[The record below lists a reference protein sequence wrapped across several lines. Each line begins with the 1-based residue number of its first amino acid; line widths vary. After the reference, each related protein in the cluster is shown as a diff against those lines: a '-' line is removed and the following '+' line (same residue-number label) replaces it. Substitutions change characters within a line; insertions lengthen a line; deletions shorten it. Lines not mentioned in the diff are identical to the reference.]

1 MIGLSMPPTLDTDLL
16 QTFVAIA
23 DSGGFTRAADI
34 VHRSQSAVSM
44 QMKKLEESIGNALF
58 EKLGRG
64 VQLTRDGEILLSY
77 ARRILK
83 LHEEAV
89 VTLRRP
95 DMVGSVRIGIP
106 DDYVAAY
113 LPGILTA
120 FASAFPMVEVEVI
133 CEPSE
138 SLLASTSSGA
148 VDLAIVTE
156 LPGNEK
162 GQVLRREATVWATSR
177 FHFAQEIEPLPLVL
191 FQQGCIFRSWALKA
205 LEGIDKPHRIAYSSP
220 SITGIEAIVG
230 AGLGVTVLVR
240 SILSEGMLEL
250 TPREG
255 FPELPDSVITLIRGP
270 SASASPAIA
279 CLSDFIVAHFKQSE
293 TRVA

>member
-1 MIGLSMPPTLDTDLL
+1 MASTLDTDLL

-23 DSGGFTRAADI
+23 DTGGFTRAAGI

-44 QMKKLEESIGNALF
+44 QMKKLEESVGQPLF
-58 EKLGRG
+58 EKIGRG

-113 LPGILTA
+113 LPGILTSY
-120 FASAFPMVEVEVI
+120 ASAFPMVQIEVI

-138 SLLASTSSGA
+138 YLMDATSKGQ

-156 LPGNEK
+156 FPGNEK
-162 GQVLRREATVWATSR
+162 GHVLRREATVWATSR
-177 FHFAQEIEPLPLVL
+177 FHFAHEINPLPLVL
-191 FQQGCIFRSWALKA
+191 FQQGCIFRSWARKA
-205 LEGIDKPHRIAYSSP
+205 LEEIDKPYRVAYSSP

-240 SILSEGMLEL
+240 SILNEGMLEL

-255 FPELPDSVITLIRGP
+255 FPELPDSVITLLRSP
-270 SASASPAIA
+270 SSASPAIA
-279 CLSDFIVAHFKQSE
+279 CLSDFILEHFNLE
-293 TRVA
+293 RAVDRY

>member
-1 MIGLSMPPTLDTDLL
+1 MSSTLDTDLL

-23 DSGGFTRAADI
+23 DTGGFTRAAGV

-44 QMKKLEESIGNALF
+44 QMKKLEESVGHPLF
-58 EKLGRG
+58 EKIGRG
-64 VQLTRDGEILLSY
+64 VQLTRDGETLLNY
-77 ARRILK
+77 ARRILA

-113 LPGILTA
+113 LPGILTN
-120 FASAFPMVEVEVI
+120 FASAYPMVQVEVI

-138 SLLASTSSGA
+138 SLVQSTAKGD

-156 LPGNEK
+156 FPGNEK
-162 GQVLRREATVWATSR
+162 GQVLRRETTVWATSKS
-177 FHFAQEIEPLPLVL
+177 HFAHEVEPLPLVL
-191 FQQGCIFRSWALKA
+191 FQRGCIFRAWALKA
-205 LEGIDKPHRIAYSSP
+205 MDAVGMPYRIAYSSP

-240 SILSEGMLEL
+240 SILTENMLEL
-250 TPREG
+250 TPRDG
-255 FPELPDSVITLIRGP
+255 FPELPDSVITLVRAP
-270 SASASPAIA
+270 QSASPAIA
-279 CLSDFIVAHFKQSE
+279 CLSDFIQEHFKKFQA
-293 TRVA
+293 RVA

>member
-1 MIGLSMPPTLDTDLL
+1 MPSTLDTDQL

-23 DSGGFTRAADI
+23 NTGGFTRAAEM

-44 QMKKLEESIGNALF
+44 QMKRLEESVGQPLF
-58 EKLGRG
+58 EKAGRG
-64 VQLTRDGEILLSY
+64 MRLTRDGEILLNY

-83 LHEEAV
+83 LHDEAV
-89 VTLRRP
+89 MTLRRP

-113 LPGILTA
+113 LPGILTS
-120 FASAFPMVEVEVI
+120 FASAYPMVQVEVI

-138 SLLASTSSGA
+138 YLMASTQKGK

-162 GQVLRREATVWATSR
+162 GQILRRESTVWATSR
-177 FHFAQEIEPLPLVL
+177 GHFAHEVEPLPLVL

-205 LEGIDKPHRIAYSSP
+205 LDESGKPYRIAYSSP

-240 SILSEGMLEL
+240 SILGEGMLEL
-250 TPREG
+250 TPQEG
-255 FPELPDSVITLIRGP
+255 FPKLPDSVITLLRGN
-270 SASASPAIA
+270 ATASPAIA
-279 CLSDFIVAHFKQSE
+279 CLADFIVEHFRQFESW
-293 TRVA
+293 VA

>member
-1 MIGLSMPPTLDTDLL
+1 MASTLDTDLL
-16 QTFVAIA
+16 QTFVAIV
-23 DSGGFTRAADI
+23 DSGGFTRAAEV
-34 VHRSQSAVSM
+34 VHRSQSTVSM
-44 QMKKLEESIGNALF
+44 QMKKLEESLGHPLF
-58 EKLGRG
+58 EKIGRG
-64 VQLTRDGEILLSY
+64 VQLTRDGEVLLNY

-106 DDYVAAY
+106 DDYVAAF
-113 LPGILTA
+113 LPGILTS
-120 FASAFPMVEVEVI
+120 FASAYPMVQVEVI

-138 SLLASTSSGA
+138 SLAQSINKGE

-156 LPGNEK
+156 FPGNER
-162 GQVLRREATVWATSR
+162 GQVLRRETTVWATSR
-177 FHFAQEIEPLPLVL
+177 HHFVHEVDPLPLAL

-205 LEGIDKPHRIAYSSP
+205 LDDMGKPYRVAYSSP
-220 SITGIEAIVG
+220 SITGIQAIVG

-240 SILSEGMLEL
+240 SILSEKMLEL
-250 TPREG
+250 SPQDG
-255 FPELPDSVITLIRGP
+255 FPELPDSVITLLKGP
-270 SASASPAIA
+270 SSASPAIA
-279 CLSDFIVAHFKQSE
+279 CLSDFILEYFRQLQ

>member
-1 MIGLSMPPTLDTDLL
+1 MPSTLDTDLL

-23 DSGGFTRAADI
+23 DTGSFTRAAEV

-44 QMKKLEESIGNALF
+44 QMKRLEESIDHPLF
-58 EKLGRG
+58 EKIGRG
-64 VQLTRDGEILLSY
+64 LNLTRDGEVLLNY

-95 DMVGSVRIGIP
+95 DVSGSVRMGIP

-113 LPGILTA
+113 LPEILTR
-120 FASAFPMVEVEVI
+120 FANAYPLVQVEVI

-138 SLLASTSSGA
+138 SLTESSRKGK

-156 LPGNEK
+156 LPGNEE
-162 GQVLRREATVWATSR
+162 GQVLRREKTVWATSGS
-177 FHFAQEIEPLPLVL
+177 HLAHETDPLPLVL
-191 FQQGCIFRSWALKA
+191 FQQGCIFRTWGLKS
-205 LEGIDKPHRIAYSSP
+205 LDQSGRRYRIAYSSP

-240 SILSEGMLEL
+240 SILNQGMVEL
-250 TPREG
+250 TPDDG
-255 FPELPDSVITLIRGP
+255 FPELPDSVITLLRGSTKKS
-270 SASASPAIA
+270 SAID
-279 CLSDFIVAHFKQSE
+279 CLAEFIQEHFKHYQA
-293 TRVA
+293 RVA

>member
-1 MIGLSMPPTLDTDLL
+1 MASILDTDQL

-23 DSGGFTRAADI
+23 DTGGFTRAAEI

-44 QMKKLEESIGNALF
+44 QMKKLEERIGHPLF
-58 EKLGRG
+58 EKSGRG
-64 VQLTRDGEILLSY
+64 VQLTWDGEILLAY

-113 LPGILTA
+113 LPGILVS
-120 FASAFPMVEVEVI
+120 FASTFPLVQVEVI

-138 SLLASTSSGA
+138 YLMETINKGK

-162 GQVLRREATVWATSR
+162 GEILRREATVWAGSR
-177 FHFAQEIEPLPLVL
+177 SHFVHEIDPLPLVL

-205 LEGIDKPHRIAYSSP
+205 LDEINRPYRIAYSSP

-240 SILSEGMLEL
+240 SILSEGMQEL
-250 TPREG
+250 TQREG
-255 FPELPDSVITLIRGP
+255 FPELPDSVITLLRGP
-270 SASASPAIA
+270 SAASPPIA
-279 CLSDFIVAHFKQSE
+279 CLSDFILSHFKQLQA
-293 TRVA
+293 RVT

>member
-1 MIGLSMPPTLDTDLL
+1 MASILDTDQL

-23 DSGGFTRAADI
+23 DTGGFTRAAGI

-44 QMKKLEESIGNALF
+44 QMKKLEESIGHPLF
-58 EKLGRG
+58 EKSGRG
-64 VQLTRDGEILLSY
+64 VQLTWNGETLLAY

-113 LPGILTA
+113 LPGILTS
-120 FASAFPMVEVEVI
+120 FASTFPLVQVEVI

-138 SLLASTSSGA
+138 YLMDSTGKGR

-162 GQVLRREATVWATSR
+162 GQILRREATVWAGSR
-177 FHFAQEIEPLPLVL
+177 SHFAHEINPLPLVL

-205 LEGIDKPHRIAYSSP
+205 LDEIDKPYRIAYSSP

-240 SILSEGMLEL
+240 SILSEGMQEL
-250 TPREG
+250 TQREG

-270 SASASPAIA
+270 SAASPPIA
-279 CLSDFIVAHFKQSE
+279 CLSDFILAHFKQFQARM
-293 TRVA
+293 T

>member
-1 MIGLSMPPTLDTDLL
+1 MGMTLDTDLL

-23 DSGGFTRAADI
+23 DSGGFTRAAEV

-44 QMKKLEESIGNALF
+44 QMKKLEEILGQSLF
-58 EKLGRG
+58 EKSGRG
-64 VQLTRDGEILLSY
+64 VSLTRDGEILLNY

-95 DMVGSVRIGIP
+95 DIVGAVRIGIP

-113 LPGILTA
+113 LPGILTS
-120 FASAFPMVEVEVI
+120 FASAYPLVQVEVV

-138 SLLASTSSGA
+138 YLLKWAERGE

-156 LPGNEK
+156 FRGSET
-162 GQVLRREATVWATSR
+162 GQILRREATVWASSR
-177 FHFAQEIEPLPLVL
+177 SHLAHEVRPLPLVL
-191 FQQGCIFRSWALKA
+191 FQQGCIFRTWAIKA
-205 LEGIDKPHRIAYSSP
+205 LEDAGIEHRIAYSSP
-220 SITGIEAIVG
+220 SITGIETIVG

-240 SILSEGMLEL
+240 SILNADMLEL
-250 TPREG
+250 GAKEG
-255 FPELPDSVITLIRGP
+255 FPDLPDSVISLLRSP
-270 SASASPAIA
+270 ASATAPAIA
-279 CLSDFIVAHFKQSE
+279 TLADFIVKHFKQYE
-293 TRVA
+293 ARVA

>member
-1 MIGLSMPPTLDTDLL
+1 MTSTLDTDLL

-23 DSGGFTRAADI
+23 DTGGFTRAAGV

-44 QMKKLEESIGNALF
+44 QMKKLEQSVGHPLF
-58 EKLGRG
+58 EKIGRG
-64 VQLTRDGEILLSY
+64 VQLTRDGEILLNY

-95 DMVGSVRIGIP
+95 DLVGSVRIGIP

-113 LPGILTA
+113 LPGILTS
-120 FASAFPMVEVEVI
+120 FASAYPMVQVEVI

-138 SLLASTSSGA
+138 SLAQSTKRGE

-156 LPGNEK
+156 FPGNEK
-162 GQVLRREATVWATSR
+162 GQILQRETTVWATSR
-177 FHFAQEIEPLPLVL
+177 GHFAHEIEPLPLVL

-205 LEGIDKPHRIAYSSP
+205 LDDIAKPYRIAYSSP
-220 SITGIEAIVG
+220 SITGIEAIVC

-240 SILSEGMLEL
+240 SILSERMLEL
-250 TPREG
+250 TSREG
-255 FPELPDSVITLIRGP
+255 FPELPDSVITLLRRP
-270 SASASPAIA
+270 TSASPAIA
-279 CLSDFIVAHFKQSE
+279 CLSDFIQEHFKQLQ
-293 TRVA
+293 TRAA